1 MPKQIIQNNYNTPI
15 HGDTDPYNAVK
26 VLEGDDPLLLEA
38 HVTNFIGFL
47 TTTPDINAF
56 IIKDIHYSSAQ
67 VSNNQVSYSALVHYI
82 TIG

>member
-1 MPKQIIQNNYNTPI
+1 
-15 HGDTDPYNAVK
+15 
-26 VLEGDDPLLLEA
+26 LEA